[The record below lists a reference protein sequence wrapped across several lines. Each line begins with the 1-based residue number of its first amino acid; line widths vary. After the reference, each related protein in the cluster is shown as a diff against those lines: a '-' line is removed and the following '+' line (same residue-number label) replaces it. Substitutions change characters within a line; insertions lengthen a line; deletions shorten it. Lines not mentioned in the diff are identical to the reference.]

1 MYFGKGTANYFKE
14 KSRNFKKLY
23 RMFNPF
29 IKFFIPRAK
38 QINSEKYR
46 SARILV
52 IVLLLTSVFNLL
64 GIFSSITIKYIH
76 SGYLL
81 FVSGFVCLMLAFAF
95 RNGLSFRIT
104 SYIFLAVGFVQIFLQ
119 AWWGGGLESPSTVAL
134 FLIPS
139 IAVLLIGS
147 KDATYWLVISIA
159 GVLFLFYYEKTY
171 GQLPELYDVSKRV
184 NYLLNGT
191 IGMMVCI
198 FTIILSIDRE
208 KNLYHKTLVYKN
220 EELRIS
226 QNRLIL
232 TEKLA
237 SLGELTAG
245 IAHEIQNPL
254 NFVTNFSE
262 LSVDLMKDIQE
273 EMGKENID
281 KGYVKEMMVDLTDNQ
296 EKIKHHGRRAS
307 SIVKGMLEH
316 SRSGTGAKQ
325 MTDVNVIIKEFL
337 ALSFHGKRAKE
348 VNFYSDYKMDFDKN
362 LPQINV
368 VPQEIG
374 RVLVNLFNNAFYT
387 VHQRASNYKG
397 FYPDTYSPLV
407 LVTTKQVGN
416 YMEIK
421 VKDNGYGIPDD
432 IKSKIF
438 QPFFTTK
445 PTGEGTGLGL
455 SLAYDIITKGHGG
468 TLEVESKEGEG
479 SEFII
484 HLPFKTN

>member
-1 MYFGKGTANYFKE
+1 
-14 KSRNFKKLY
+14 
-23 RMFNPF
+23 MFNSL
-29 IKFFIPRAK
+29 INFFIPQTMQAGT
-38 QINSEKYR
+38 EKYR

-52 IVLLLTSVFNLL
+52 IVMLLTTIFNWL
-64 GIFSSITIKYIH
+64 GDFSSISISYTY

-81 FVSGFVCLMLAFAF
+81 SVSGILTLMIAFVF
-95 RNGLSFRIT
+95 RYGLSFNLAT
-104 SYIFLAVGFVQIFLQ
+104 HIFLSVGFVQIYLQ
-119 AWWGGGLESPSTVAL
+119 AWWGGGLESPSTIAI
-134 FLIPS
+134 FLIPA
-139 IAVLLIGS
+139 IAILLVGR
-147 KDATYWLVISIA
+147 KGATIWLAIAIST
-159 GVLFLFYYEKTY
+159 VFFLYFYEKTY

-184 NYLLNGT
+184 IFLLNG
-191 IGMMVCI
+191 IVGMMVCI
-198 FTIILSIDRE
+198 FTIILTIDRE
-208 KNLYHKTLVYKN
+208 KNLYHDILFNKN
-220 EELRIS
+220 EELKIS
-226 QNRLIL
+226 QNRLVL

-273 EMGKENID
+273 EMSKESID
-281 KGYVKEMMVDLTDNQ
+281 KVYINELMVDLTDNQ
-296 EKIKHHGRRAS
+296 EKIKYHGKRAS

-325 MTDVNVIIKEFL
+325 MTNINGIIKEFL
-337 ALSFHGKRAKE
+337 PLSYHGKRAKDI
-348 VNFYSDYKMDFDKN
+348 NFNADYRMDLDKN

-387 VHQRASNYKG
+387 VHQRASDYKG
-397 FYPDTYSPLV
+397 FYADTYSPLV
-407 LVTTKQVGN
+407 LVSTKQVGN
-416 YMEIK
+416 NLEII
-421 VKDNGYGIPDD
+421 VKDNGYGIPEN
-432 IKSKIF
+432 IKQKIF

-455 SLAYDIITKGHGG
+455 SLSYDIVTKGHGG
-468 TLEVESKEGEG
+468 ELKVESVEGVG

-484 HLPFKTN
+484 HLPIKTNEK